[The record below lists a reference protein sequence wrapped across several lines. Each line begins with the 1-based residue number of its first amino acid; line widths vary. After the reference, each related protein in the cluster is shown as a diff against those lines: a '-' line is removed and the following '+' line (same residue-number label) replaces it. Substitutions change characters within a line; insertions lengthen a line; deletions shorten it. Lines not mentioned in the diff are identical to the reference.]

1 MGTVVFVI
9 VMTIIFLIIG
19 IFLLQGKGSWLIA
32 GYNTASPEEKAKY
45 DKSKLCKV
53 TAIICFV
60 VAFLLCV
67 MAYLGYKVETG
78 KMAEDAMLP
87 FALVFIAVVV
97 GTVIISILY
106 VNKNCKR

>member
-60 VAFLLCV
+60 VAF
-67 MAYLGYKVETG
+67 
-78 KMAEDAMLP
+78 
-87 FALVFIAVVV
+87 
-97 GTVIISILY
+97 TVCYGLSGIQGRNRQNGRRRNASFRSGFY
-106 VNKNCKR
+106 RSCCWNCNY